1 MPLLPKLPLLAA
13 TLTLLAL
20 ILAAVSLNATLTP
33 TAQAQT
39 TTTATDYDS
48 NDDGLIEVSNLAQL
62 NAIRWDLNGDG
73 VVAAAD
79 QANYTAAFPNAAAGM
94 GCPDGSDAD
103 TNPDPCIGYELKA
116 DLTFDSNGDGSV
128 TAADSGGLYW
138 NGGAGWTPLGNIRH
152 GAFTG
157 EFQGRGQVISH
168 LFINNSTR
176 VYLGLFGSIG
186 DGGRVSGLGLEQVSI
201 SSTATPSAGGIA
213 GSNTGSITAS
223 YARGTIS
230 SNASASGN
238 ALTGGLVGYNGLAG
252 TVQASFAE
260 VAVSNRN
267 SQPSAIAGG
276 LVGQNAGSIQ
286 SSYASGAVSV
296 HGTSQFTR
304 AGGLVGSNGGGIT
317 ASYARGRVTAAG
329 SGSVAGGL
337 VGRQASNGRATNS
350 YWDTTTSGLSSSA
363 GGTGQSS
370 SALQT
375 PSAYAGIYAHWNLN
389 LDSTAGGDNPWYFG
403 AANQYPV
410 PVYGT
415 ARDYDA
421 DNDRLLEVENLAQ
434 LNAIRWDLNGD
445 GVVAAADQANYAA
458 AFPWPAAGMGCP
470 DGSDADNNP
479 DPCIGYELNADLTFD
494 SNGDGSVTA
503 ADSGGLYWNGGAGW
517 TPLGNSADD
526 YHGEFQG
533 RGKVISHLF
542 INNSTRTYLGLFGSI
557 GDRGR
562 VTGLGLEQVSIS
574 TTATPSAG
582 GLAGSNTGVIT
593 ASYARG
599 TISSNVSAGNALTGG
614 LVGYNGLAGTVQA
627 SFANVTVSSRHSQ
640 ASAIAGGL
648 VGENAGNIQASHAAG
663 AVSVHGTTRFTRV
676 GGLAG
681 SNRGQI
687 TASYARGQVTRSGS
701 GSVAGGLVGSQLRNG
716 RVTNSYWDTTTSG
729 LASSA
734 GGTGQ
739 SSSALQ
745 TPTGYTGIYANWNL
759 NLDGVAG
766 GDSPWYFGA
775 ANQYP
780 VPVYEMARD
789 YDADND
795 RLLEVDN
802 LAQLNAIRWDLNG
815 DGVVAAADS
824 ANYAAAFPWPA
835 AGMGCADGATAA
847 ACIGYEL
854 QTDLDFDTNGNG
866 SIDAADQFWNNGQGW
881 RAIKGGPYT
890 APPRNQSEWD
900 ARYFSGTFQGNG
912 KTISNLYI
920 NHTRLVRASLSL
932 FETIGTT
939 GVIDGVNL
947 RNVDIRIHS
956 LGVGS
961 PLASLNWGT
970 IRGSSATG
978 RISVNLV
985 NPGTIVRL
993 SDNTKARVWASV
1005 GGLVHGNHGS
1015 ITSSYANTEITGNVS
1030 WAGGLVGSN
1039 GCVLLT
1045 SGEYCGSVVASYSS
1059 GAVSSTNSKGATLG
1073 GLLGDNTGTITASY
1087 SISPV
1092 KATGNGARVGGLVGD
1107 QHRGTI
1113 TASYA
1118 AGPVVATGT
1127 NALVGGLVA
1136 RVYANTGGT
1145 AVNSYWDI
1153 QVSGQSSS
1161 ALGTGKTTAEL
1172 TDPTGYSGIY
1182 ANWNLNLDGQ
1192 TGNDDPWDFTHRYP
1206 NLKYGGLSLLNQAR
1220 IYPDYDG
1227 SSPVVGEAIVYRL
1240 NDGYHTRLGSDAIK
1254 WELSA
1259 DGVSDWTAAPS
1270 SGSSLRSTGGTD
1282 YFVPKATEANQRLR
1296 NQVNTTESGWLVSY
1310 ITPPIKASWTGATSA
1325 LSFASGHNP
1334 PRVGQSIAIS
1344 GSDKVWWMFCAAATT
1359 SDCVVGDTNKSRQ
1372 TSYTPGASVQG
1383 KYLYAYRYY
1392 TDSNGIL
1399 TKASTGFIGP
1409 IQAAASP

>member
-1 MPLLPKLPLLAA
+1 MPLTPKLPLLAA
-13 TLTLLAL
+13 TLTLLVL
-20 ILAAVSLNATLTP
+20 ILVAVSLNATLTP
-33 TAQAQT
+33 TAQTQT
-39 TTTATDYDS
+39 TTTTDYDS

-62 NAIRWDLNGDG
+62 NAIRWDLDGDG
-73 VVAAAD
+73 AVGTAD

-138 NGGAGWTPLGNIRH
+138 NSGAGWIPLGNIRH

-176 VYLGLFGSIG
+176 TYLGLFGSIG

-201 SSTATPSAGGIA
+201 SSTATPSAGGLA

-230 SNASASGN
+230 SNASTSGN

-286 SSYASGAVSV
+286 ASYAAGAVSV
-296 HGTSQFTR
+296 HGASQFTR

-317 ASYARGRVTAAG
+317 ASYARGRVTATG

-337 VGRQASNGRATNS
+337 VGRQATNGRATNS
-350 YWDTTTSGLSSSA
+350 YWDTATSGLSSSA

-370 SALQT
+370 SAPQT
-375 PSAYAGIYAHWNLN
+375 PTGYTGIYADWNLN
-389 LDSTAGGDNPWYFG
+389 LDGTAGGDTPWYFG

-421 DNDRLLEVENLAQ
+421 DNDQLLEVDNLAQ

-470 DGSDADNNP
+470 GGSDADTNP
-479 DPCIGYELNADLTFD
+479 APCIGYELKADLTFD

-503 ADSGGLYWNGGAGW
+503 TDSGGLYWNGGAGW
-517 TPLGNSADD
+517 TSIGDVYDGYS
-526 YHGEFQG
+526 GEFQG

-542 INNSTRTYLGLFGSI
+542 INNSTRVYLGLFGAI
-557 GDRGR
+557 RHRGR
-562 VTGLGLEQVSIS
+562 VSGLGLEQVSIS
-574 TTATPSAG
+574 SSIPARAG
-582 GLAGSNTGVIT
+582 SLAGSNVGTIT
-593 ASYARG
+593 ASYATG
-599 TISSNVSAGNALTGG
+599 TLSSNASASGNALTGG

-627 SFANVTVSSRHSQ
+627 SYAAVAVSNRHSR

-648 VGENAGNIQASHAAG
+648 VGENAGNIQASYATG
-663 AVSVHGTTRFTRV
+663 AVSAHGTTRFTR
-676 GGLAG
+676 
-681 SNRGQI
+681 
-687 TASYARGQVTRSGS
+687 
-701 GSVAGGLVGSQLRNG
+701 AGGLVGRQLRNG

-759 NLDGVAG
+759 NLDGTAG

-815 DGVVAAADS
+815 DGVVAAADKAS
-824 ANYAAAFPWPA
+824 YAATFPWPA
-835 AGMGCADGATAA
+835 AGMGCANGATAA

-866 SIDAADQFWNNGQGW
+866 SIDANDQFWNNGAGW
-881 RAIKGGPYT
+881 TPIGGFNASPLT
-890 APPRNQSEWD
+890 RNQSEWD
-900 ARYFSGTFQGNG
+900 ARVFSGTFQGNG
-912 KTISNLYI
+912 RTIASLYI
-920 NHTRLVRASLSL
+920 NYTQTRTAGASLGL
-932 FETIGTT
+932 FEFIGTT
-939 GVIDGVNL
+939 GTIDSVKLRDVNIL
-947 RNVDIRIHS
+947 TQYISSI
-956 LGVGS
+956 G
-961 PLASLNWGT
+961 PLAAGNYGAIT
-970 IRGSSATG
+970 DSSTTG
-978 RISVNLV
+978 RINVSLA
-985 NPGTIVRL
+985 NPGAKVRV
-993 SDNTKARVWASV
+993 SENITKRVSASV
-1005 GGLVHGNHGS
+1005 G
-1015 ITSSYANTEITGNVS
+1015 
-1030 WAGGLVGSN
+1030 
-1039 GCVLLT
+1039 
-1045 SGEYCGSVVASYSS
+1045 
-1059 GAVSSTNSKGATLG
+1059 
-1073 GLLGDNTGTITASY
+1073 
-1087 SISPV
+1087 
-1092 KATGNGARVGGLVGD
+1092 
-1107 QHRGTI
+1107 
-1113 TASYA
+1113 
-1118 AGPVVATGT
+1118 
-1127 NALVGGLVA
+1127 
-1136 RVYANTGGT
+1136 
-1145 AVNSYWDI
+1145 
-1153 QVSGQSSS
+1153 
-1161 ALGTGKTTAEL
+1161 
-1172 TDPTGYSGIY
+1172 
-1182 ANWNLNLDGQ
+1182 
-1192 TGNDDPWDFTHRYP
+1192 
-1206 NLKYGGLSLLNQAR
+1206 
-1220 IYPDYDG
+1220 
-1227 SSPVVGEAIVYRL
+1227 
-1240 NDGYHTRLGSDAIK
+1240 
-1254 WELSA
+1254 
-1259 DGVSDWTAAPS
+1259 
-1270 SGSSLRSTGGTD
+1270 
-1282 YFVPKATEANQRLR
+1282 
-1296 NQVNTTESGWLVSY
+1296 
-1310 ITPPIKASWTGATSA
+1310 
-1325 LSFASGHNP
+1325 
-1334 PRVGQSIAIS
+1334 
-1344 GSDKVWWMFCAAATT
+1344 
-1359 SDCVVGDTNKSRQ
+1359 
-1372 TSYTPGASVQG
+1372 
-1383 KYLYAYRYY
+1383 
-1392 TDSNGIL
+1392 
-1399 TKASTGFIGP
+1399 
-1409 IQAAASP
+1409 

>member
-1 MPLLPKLPLLAA
+1 M
-13 TLTLLAL
+13 AL
-20 ILAAVSLNATLTP
+20 ILAAFSLNATLTP

-39 TTTATDYDS
+39 MTTATDYDS
-48 NDDGLIEVSNLAQL
+48 NDDGLIEITTLAQL

-73 VVAAAD
+73 VVDYTND
-79 QANYTAAFPNAAAGM
+79 QTVYTAAFPWPAAGM

-103 TNPDPCIGYELKA
+103 TNPDPCLGYELQT
-116 DLTFDSNGDGSV
+116 DLDFDSNGDGSV
-128 TAADSGGLYW
+128 TTADSGGLYW
-138 NGGAGWTPLGNIRH
+138 NGGAGWIPLGNAVDDYH
-152 GAFTG
+152 G

-176 VYLGLFGSIG
+176 AYLGLFGSIG
-186 DGGRVSGLGLEQVSI
+186 
-201 SSTATPSAGGIA
+201 
-213 GSNTGSITAS
+213 N
-223 YARGTIS
+223 
-230 SNASASGN
+230 
-238 ALTGGLVGYNGLAG
+238 
-252 TVQASFAE
+252 
-260 VAVSNRN
+260 
-267 SQPSAIAGG
+267 
-276 LVGQNAGSIQ
+276 
-286 SSYASGAVSV
+286 
-296 HGTSQFTR
+296 
-304 AGGLVGSNGGGIT
+304 
-317 ASYARGRVTAAG
+317 
-329 SGSVAGGL
+329 
-337 VGRQASNGRATNS
+337 
-350 YWDTTTSGLSSSA
+350 
-363 GGTGQSS
+363 
-370 SALQT
+370 
-375 PSAYAGIYAHWNLN
+375 
-389 LDSTAGGDNPWYFG
+389 
-403 AANQYPV
+403 
-410 PVYGT
+410 
-415 ARDYDA
+415 
-421 DNDRLLEVENLAQ
+421 
-434 LNAIRWDLNGD
+434 
-445 GVVAAADQANYAA
+445 
-458 AFPWPAAGMGCP
+458 
-470 DGSDADNNP
+470 
-479 DPCIGYELNADLTFD
+479 
-494 SNGDGSVTA
+494 
-503 ADSGGLYWNGGAGW
+503 
-517 TPLGNSADD
+517 
-526 YHGEFQG
+526 
-533 RGKVISHLF
+533 
-542 INNSTRTYLGLFGSI
+542 
-557 GDRGR
+557 RGR

-574 TTATPSAG
+574 SSLAASAG
-582 GLAGSNTGVIT
+582 SLAGSNTGIIT
-593 ASYARG
+593 ASYAAG
-599 TISSNVSAGNALTGG
+599 TVGSNVSAGNALTGG
-614 LVGYNGLAGTVQA
+614 LVGYNGLAGTVQS
-627 SFANVTVSSRHSQ
+627 SFANVAVSSRHSQ

-648 VGENAGNIQASHAAG
+648 AGENAGNIQASYAAG

-681 SNRGQI
+681 SNRGRI

-745 TPTGYTGIYANWNL
+745 TPTGYTGIYAHWNL

-766 GDSPWYFGA
+766 GDNPWYFGA

-780 VPVYEMARD
+780 VPVYETARD

-795 RLLEVDN
+795 QLLEVDN

-815 DGVVAAADS
+815 DGIVAAADS

-835 AGMGCADGATAA
+835 TGMGCANGVAAA

-854 QTDLDFDTNGNG
+854 QADLDFDTNGNG
-866 SIDAADQFWNNGQGW
+866 SIDAADQFWNNGAGW
-881 RAIKGGPYT
+881 QPIGKASWILSSDGNSSTLTGMF
-890 APPRNQSEWD
+890 E
-900 ARYFSGTFQGNG
+900 GTFQGNG
-912 KTISNLYI
+912 KTIANLYI
-920 NHTRLVRASLSL
+920 NHTRLVRASFSL
-932 FETIGTT
+932 FDNIGTT

-956 LGVGS
+956 LGAGS
-961 PLASLNWGT
+961 PLASFNWGT

-993 SDNTKARVWASV
+993 SDNTKARVGASA
-1005 GGLVHGNHGS
+1005 GGLVYVNHGS
-1015 ITSSYANTEITGNVS
+1015 VTSSYANTEITGNVS

-1039 GCVLLT
+1039 GCVVLT

-1059 GAVSSTNSKGATLG
+1059 GAVSSTNSKGAMLG

-1127 NALVGGLVA
+1127 NSFVGGLVA
-1136 RVYANTGGT
+1136 VNGQLDGNGNVGANTGGT
-1145 AVNSYWDI
+1145 AVNSYWDT

-1161 ALGTGKTTAEL
+1161 ALGTDKTTAEL

-1192 TGNDDPWDFTHRYP
+1192 AGNDDPWDFTHHYP
-1206 NLKYGGLSLLNQAR
+1206 KLKYGGLALLNQAR

-1259 DGVSDWTAAPS
+1259 DGVSDWTTAQS
-1270 SGSSLRSTGGTD
+1270 SGSNLRSTGGTD

-1296 NQVNTTESGWLVSY
+1296 NQVNTTESGWLASY
-1310 ITPPIKASWTGATSA
+1310 TTPPIKAAWTGATA
-1325 LSFASGHNP
+1325 AASFASGHNP

-1359 SDCVVGDTNKSRQ
+1359 GDCVVGDTNKERQ
-1372 TSYTPGASVQG
+1372 TSYTPGAGVQG

-1392 TDSNGIL
+1392 TDSNGVL
-1399 TKASTGFIGP
+1399 TRASTGFIGP
-1409 IQAAASP
+1409 IQAASSP